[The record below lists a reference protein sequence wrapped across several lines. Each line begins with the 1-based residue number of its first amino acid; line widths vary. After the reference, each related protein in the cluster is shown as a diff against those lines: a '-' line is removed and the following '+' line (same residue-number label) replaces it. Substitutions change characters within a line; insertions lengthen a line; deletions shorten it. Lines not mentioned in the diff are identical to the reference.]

1 MLSMAALSVF
11 VVLFLAKIPSS
22 ISTGIQQDILK
33 DAAFST
39 NGQNFIQDFFVY
51 PNEIVALEMDDTADI
66 YLNYT
71 CVEAKQEFV
80 LITKSHDPGVVD
92 ITENAEIT
100 INCTSNST
108 VTTNITIKGYFI
120 GKTTLT
126 FNLYRDGDK
135 TEVTEVKT
143 GYQVSVTR
151 TTRLLTQIFVITAA
165 IQMVLLNIAF
175 GCGMNLGMVKAILRK
190 PIGPIIGLSCQFI
203 VMPLVSIVNMIFS
216 FKTYDS

>member
-1 MLSMAALSVF
+1 MLSMAALSIF

-33 DAAFST
+33 DAAFYT
-39 NGQNFIQDFFVY
+39 NRQNFIQDFFIY
-51 PNEIVALEMDDTADI
+51 PKEIVALEMDDTADI

-71 CVEAKQEFV
+71 CGEAKQEFV
-80 LITKSHDPGVVD
+80 LMTKSHDPGVVD

-108 VTTNITIKGYFI
+108 FTTNITIKGYFI

-175 GCGMNLGMVKAILRK
+175 GCGMNLGMVKGILRK
-190 PIGPIIGLSCQFI
+190 PIGPIIGLSCQFV
-203 VMPLVSIVNMIFS
+203 VMPLVSIVNTVFS